1 MKIKDG
7 FVLRTVGDNSV
18 VIALGERA
26 KEFNAM
32 ISLNEVGAFLWKQ
45 LENGAEEQGLVL
57 ALLNKYEADE
67 EIAKKDVKKF
77 VEKLQEAELLD

>member
-57 ALLNKYEADE
+57 ALLNKYEVDE

>member
-57 ALLNKYEADE
+57 ALLNIYEVDE